1 MSDSKPYG
9 SGGNCCRDADQ
20 RASQGRTQNAFGK
33 CSGAGVPPGI
43 GASRRCVFAGET
55 PAHRGPEARATIFQA
70 RSPAAS
76 RSDEAMVAVGLS
88 PRTADRQTLRRRA
101 ATRELSDMTM
111 AFNSEKAVS
120 HEKAQKAQNTP
131 LTVPSETPSLVATE
145 VTRLTFAVEDMGH
158 PEPPYVGCYFFNGL
172 LTPPRRGTKESFAS
186 AQTLTGSRATFSTP
200 PFSFCAFCAFS
211 WPSISYFT
219 LNRGLKPTATFT
231 ASLREAGSKSQ
242 IANRKS

>member
-9 SGGNCCRDADQ
+9 SGGNCRRIADQ

-33 CSGAGVPPGI
+33 CSGAGVPPVI

-70 RSPAAS
+70 RFPAAS
-76 RSDEAMVAVGLS
+76 RDEAMVAVGFS
-88 PRTADRQTLRRRA
+88 PRTADRQTLRRRG

-120 HEKAQKAQNTP
+120 HDKAQKAQN
-131 LTVPSETPSLVATE
+131 
-145 VTRLTFAVEDMGH
+145 
-158 PEPPYVGCYFFNGL
+158 PP
-172 LTPPRRGTKESFAS
+172 LTPPRRGTKEGLSS
-186 AQTLTGSRATFSTP
+186 AQTLTGSGATFSTP
-200 PFSFCAFCAFS
+200 PFSFCASCAFS
-211 WPSISYFT
+211 WPSISYFGFNRRSAT
-219 LNRGLKPTATFT
+219 ARVFSEANRGLKPTATFT